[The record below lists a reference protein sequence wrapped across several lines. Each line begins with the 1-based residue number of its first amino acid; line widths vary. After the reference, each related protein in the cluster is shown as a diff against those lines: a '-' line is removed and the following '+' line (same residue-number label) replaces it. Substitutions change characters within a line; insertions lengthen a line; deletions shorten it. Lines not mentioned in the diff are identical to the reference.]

1 MSKETLI
8 ASVRSVVKNA
18 PAAQIRGTKLADKL
32 EEIIEACYN
41 EEGGGSGGSSAIF
54 PNGFDIVTESRMLTS
69 DDIGKLLVI
78 SPAEGETSIS
88 LGTPSTAPFLPIGQI
103 GVLNTSTEIDVEVS
117 SGGVAVILAP
127 REIAILSSLNDTED
141 ATFLLSGFTY
151 HDGYRKT
158 FNKYL
163 LDIGEKVPF
172 TGSALLSSGVA
183 TVTDPRIKE
192 NANIIL
198 SYTSAVNPG
207 SLYANPM
214 DNIDGQFTIRS
225 TSATD
230 GSSVNYW
237 FVNP

>member
-1 MSKETLI
+1 MSKTELI
-8 ASVRSVVKNA
+8 AGVRAIIKNA

-41 EEGGGSGGSSAIF
+41 EDGGGGTSALF
-54 PNGFDIVTESRMLTS
+54 PNGFNDVTESRMLTS

-78 SPAEGETSIS
+78 LPAEGETSIS

-103 GVLNTSTEIDVEVS
+103 GFFNTSTEIDVTVS
-117 SGGVAVILAP
+117 LGGGDAVILAP
-127 REIAILSSLNDTED
+127 REIAILSSLNNTED
-141 ATFLLSGFTY
+141 ATLLLTGFIY

-172 TGSALLSSGVA
+172 TGSALLSSGIAV
-183 TVTDPRIKE
+183 VTDPRIKE

-207 SLYANPM
+207 SLYASPI